1 MERHRGRDET
11 RIRFTLRPEAAW
23 AVLTLAGCI
32 GPSELPERMQGAEDL
47 VTLLLHHPTTEMVM
61 QAELIQP
68 GDLRGALLRL
78 ARGEP
83 SGLPGLSLDRIR
95 QERQFLGQRLR
106 EITGDL
112 RWLAQ
117 ARELAFRHL
126 PWRDELEGEMRVFLM
141 LLGAG
146 LFDGGARV
154 SGSVVD
160 VALDLFFLSDP
171 DDLRVVAAHEINHA
185 GVYLYWR
192 GNHPQPEDRWAKLPE
207 TVRQMGELLYLEG
220 LARFATLGR
229 RYRPDFEY
237 CFAVVQEVLDQAKA
251 GTPPSRN
258 DLWQGEGDEG
268 HVGGTA
274 GAFIFQTLHATL
286 PDDEWNRTLRGGPH
300 AVLTCYD
307 RLASARGLPRLRIG
321 ADP

>member
-1 MERHRGRDET
+1 MGMPSGDET
-11 RIRFTLRPEAAW
+11 RVRIIFRPDAAR
-23 AVLTLAGCI
+23 AVLSLAAGA
-32 GPSELPERMQGAEDL
+32 GVELPERSVEHL
-47 VTLLLHHPTTEMVM
+47 VALVLHHPTTQMVM
-61 QAELIQP
+61 EAERIAP
-68 GDLRGALLRL
+68 ADLRGALLRL

-83 SGLPGLSLDRIR
+83 SGLPGLGLDRIR
-95 QERQFLGQRLR
+95 QDREFLGGRLR
-106 EITGDL
+106 QITGDL
-112 RWLAQ
+112 TWLSR

-126 PWRDELEGEMRVFLM
+126 PWRDKLDGEIRVFLM

-146 LFDGGARV
+146 LFDGEARI

-160 VALDLFFLSDP
+160 VALDLFFLSHP
-171 DDLRVVAAHEINHA
+171 DDLHVVAAHEINHA

-251 GTPPSRN
+251 GTPPSRD
-258 DLWQGEGDEG
+258 DLWQGEGGEG
-268 HVGGTA
+268 HVGGTV
-274 GAFIFQTLHATL
+274 GAFIFETLHANL
-286 PDDEWNRTLRGGPH
+286 PDHEWDLTLRGGPH

-307 RLASARGLPRLRIG
+307 RLASARGLPRLRLG
-321 ADP
+321 TDA